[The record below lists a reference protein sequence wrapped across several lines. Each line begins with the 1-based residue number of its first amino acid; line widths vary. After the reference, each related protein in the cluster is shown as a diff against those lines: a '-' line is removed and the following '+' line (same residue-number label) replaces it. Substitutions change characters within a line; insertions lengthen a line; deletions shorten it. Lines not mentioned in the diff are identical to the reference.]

1 MQYPVE
7 LTQISAEKAIY
18 VPAYDAVK
26 AIHTDLLAVDPAT
39 PFPYWAKVWP
49 SAIALVKVLQKHPSL
64 IRDKKVLELGAGIG
78 LPSLMMA
85 SEAKTI
91 QVSDYDLEAVELLRK
106 NIAHLQLQNV
116 KALQI
121 DWNDLPENINPEV
134 IILSD
139 VNYDPTQFE
148 TLIKLIEKFIHQG
161 CAIIL
166 STPQRIM
173 ASPFVLALSEFI
185 ITDYLEMVDENGVTK
200 EISILVLSK
209 NRIIRKDG
217 KYER

>member
-1 MQYPVE
+1 MQYPLE

-18 VPAYDAVK
+18 VPVYDAVK
-26 AIHTDLLAVDPAT
+26 AIYTDLLAMDPAS

-64 IRDKKVLELGAGIG
+64 IRDKTVLELGAGIG
-78 LPSLMMA
+78 LPSLLMA
-85 SEAKTI
+85 NEAKTI
-91 QVSDYDLEAVELLRK
+91 QVSDYDSEAAELLRK

-116 KALQI
+116 QALQM
-121 DWNDLPENINPEV
+121 DWNDLPENIDPEV

-148 TLIKLIEKFIHQG
+148 SLTKLIEKFIHQG
-161 CAIIL
+161 CTIIL

-185 ITDYLEMVDENGVTK
+185 IADYLEMVNENGVRK

-209 NRIIRKDG
+209 NSSYG
-217 KYER
+217 KK

>member
-1 MQYPVE
+1 MQYPLQ

-18 VPAYDAVK
+18 IPAYEAVK
-26 AIHTDLLAVDPAT
+26 TIYADLLAVDPAT

-49 SAIALVKVLQKHPSL
+49 SAIALHNVLKKHPSL
-64 IRDKKVLELGAGIG
+64 IKDKTVLELGAGVG
-78 LPSLMMA
+78 LPALMIA
-85 SEAKTI
+85 DITKSI
-91 QVSDYDLEAVELLRK
+91 IISDYDSEAVELLRK

-116 KALQI
+116 QAIQL
-121 DWNDLPENINPEV
+121 DWNNVPENMKAEV
-134 IILSD
+134 MILSD

-148 TLIKLIEKFIHQG
+148 SLTKLIEKFIHQG
-161 CAIIL
+161 CTIIL

-185 ITDYLEMVDENGVTK
+185 IADYVEMVDENGVTK

-209 NRIIRKDG
+209 TLV
-217 KYER
+217 

>member
-1 MQYPVE
+1 MQYPLE

-18 VPAYDAVK
+18 VPVYDAVK
-26 AIHTDLLAVDPAT
+26 AIYTDLLAMDPAS

-64 IRDKKVLELGAGIG
+64 IRDKTVLELGAGIG
-78 LPSLMMA
+78 LPSLLMA
-85 SEAKTI
+85 NEAKTI
-91 QVSDYDLEAVELLRK
+91 QVSDYDSEAVELFRK
-106 NIAHLQLQNV
+106 NIAHLQLHNV
-116 KALQI
+116 QALQM

-148 TLIKLIEKFIHQG
+148 SLTKLIQKFIHQG
-161 CAIIL
+161 CTIIL
-166 STPQRIM
+166 STPQRII

-185 ITDYLEMVDENGVTK
+185 IADYLEMVDENGVTK

-209 NRIIRKDG
+209 NSSYG
-217 KYER
+217 KK